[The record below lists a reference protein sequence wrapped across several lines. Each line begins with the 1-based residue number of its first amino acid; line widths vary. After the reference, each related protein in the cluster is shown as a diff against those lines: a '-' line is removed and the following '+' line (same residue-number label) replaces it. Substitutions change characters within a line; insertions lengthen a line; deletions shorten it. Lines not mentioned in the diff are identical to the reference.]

1 MMTDHEVVQ
10 AADHIE
16 AALELLLDIESKV
29 GRNIKWYAGV
39 HDLRVHGSE
48 DAEQSH
54 ALFNYNVNTSFA
66 SDEHIYSSINVGLF
80 TWLQINNTR
89 RSKHTTNTMLRTQS
103 NHGSI
108 LLSTN
113 AGSEKVSKILRT
125 QMSKEFP
132 MQKLGT
138 PECDEFLFLN
148 SLEQDDFTMNALMFQ
163 YEWRRRYGMNI
174 VVRLGRDP
182 VQTCASIEKI
192 AREVYAEYLRP
203 SSNPSFD

>member
-1 MMTDHEVVQ
+1 MMSDQEVIQ

-16 AALELLLDIESKV
+16 SALELLLDIEYNV
-29 GRNIKWYAGV
+29 GRNMKWYAAVYDLQV
-39 HDLRVHGSE
+39 HNGE
-48 DAEQSH
+48 DEDRSH

-66 SDEHIYSSINVGLF
+66 SDDHMYSSINVGLF

-89 RSKHTTNTMLRTQS
+89 RSKHTTNTMLRTPS
-103 NHGSI
+103 NNGSI

-113 AGSEKVSKILRT
+113 AGSEKVSKIIRT
-125 QMSKEFP
+125 QMNKEFE

-138 PECDEFLFLN
+138 PECDEYLFLN

-174 VVRLGRDP
+174 VLRLGSNP
-182 VQTCASIEKI
+182 VQTCSSIESI

-203 SSNPSFD
+203 RSNPSFD